1 MKKVLLVLAL
11 TVASLISYSQDVQ
24 ITMLV
29 QRDGG
34 SNVQILVEDYG
45 NKTYIT
51 MGGDVVVNVY
61 DFSQKGQLF
70 TYKISIDGVNVGA
83 MYFNLDTD
91 RFTVA
96 LADGVTWNGDI
107 IYKEQTI

>member
-1 MKKVLLVLAL
+1 MKKVLLGLAL

-51 MGGDVVVNVY
+51 MGGDIVVNVY
-61 DFSQKGQLF
+61 DYNQKGQLF
-70 TYKISIDGVNVGA
+70 TYKISTDGQKMGA
-83 MYFNLDTD
+83 IYFNLDTD
-91 RFTVA
+91 RFTVS
-96 LADGVTWNGDI
+96 LADGTTWNGDI
-107 IYKEQTI
+107 IYKAQTI

>member
-1 MKKVLLVLAL
+1 MKRAL
-11 TVASLISYSQDVQ
+11 TTIVLVALGLISYSQDVQ

-70 TYKISIDGVNVGA
+70 TYKISLSGQKIGA
-83 MYFNLDTD
+83 IYFNLDTD
-91 RFTVA
+91 RFTVS
-96 LADGVTWNGDI
+96 LDDGVTWNGDI
-107 IYKEQTI
+107 IYKAQTI

>member
-1 MKKVLLVLAL
+1 MKRAL
-11 TVASLISYSQDVQ
+11 TTIVLVALGLISYSQDVQ

-51 MGGDVVVNVY
+51 MGGDIVVNVY
-61 DFSQKGQLF
+61 DYNQKGQLF
-70 TYKISIDGVNVGA
+70 TYKISSSGQKIGA
-83 MYFNLDTD
+83 IYFNLDTD
-91 RFTVA
+91 RFTVS
-96 LADGVTWNGDI
+96 LDDGVTWNGDI
-107 IYKEQTI
+107 IYKAQTI